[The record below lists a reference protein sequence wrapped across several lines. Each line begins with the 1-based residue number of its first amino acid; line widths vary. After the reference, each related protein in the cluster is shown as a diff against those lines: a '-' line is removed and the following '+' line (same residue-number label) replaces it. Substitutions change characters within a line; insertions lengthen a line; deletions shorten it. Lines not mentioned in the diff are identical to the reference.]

1 MPKDEERKRWTWTYP
16 RNVGARLGLEGLLE
30 VNGGEIPEFR
40 VPSDTVV
47 KDFDVF

>member
-1 MPKDEERKRWTWTYP
+1 MTSPILAELSAWTYP